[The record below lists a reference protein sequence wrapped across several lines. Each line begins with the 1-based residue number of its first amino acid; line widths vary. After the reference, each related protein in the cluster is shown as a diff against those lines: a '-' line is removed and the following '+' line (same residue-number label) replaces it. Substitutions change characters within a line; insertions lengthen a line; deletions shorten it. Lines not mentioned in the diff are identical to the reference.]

1 MKKRF
6 IVALALISPV
16 GLFSILVAVAVAQ
29 TQVERHACANGNQ
42 AVCQTIA
49 ERRARRAERDAK
61 REAEQKAERKAEAER
76 EAKQKADRAA
86 WDAQRARE
94 KGADLSVD
102 DVVRCEFLLKR
113 QLNDPDSYRK
123 LNNITEVM
131 RSGVIRYTATNGFG
145 GRVQAVHHCG

>member
-6 IVALALISPV
+6 LIPLV
-16 GLFSILVAVAVAQ
+16 LFSAYISMIPARMEAKKQ
-29 TQVERHACANGNQ
+29 ACADGNQ
-42 AVCQTIA
+42 KACQFFA
-49 ERRARRAERDAK
+49 GLAGSK
-61 REAEQKAERKAEAER
+61 AER
-76 EAKQKADRAA
+76 EAKQKADRAE

-145 GRVQAVHHCG
+145 GRVQAIHHCG